1 MSERDRRRLS
11 SRISLLERV
20 TSMRRDESQSDP
32 PRARLAPEGD
42 EGSLERLE
50 ARVQHL
56 EIALEGLQDSVH
68 RDATRYDDLIAE
80 LQRKIQ
86 PAALA
91 QAISAH
97 SRARGL

>member
-11 SRISLLERV
+11 SRISL
-20 TSMRRDESQSDP
+20 
-32 PRARLAPEGD
+32 
-42 EGSLERLE
+42 LERLE

-80 LQRKIQ
+80 LQRRTQ

-91 QAISAH
+91 QAISTH

>member
-20 TSMRRDESQSDP
+20 TSMRREEGQSDP
-32 PRARLAPEGD
+32 PARLGPEDD
-42 EGSLERLE
+42 EGRLERLE

-56 EIALEGLQDSVH
+56 EVALEGFQDSVH

-80 LQRKIQ
+80 LQRRTH

>member
-1 MSERDRRRLS
+1 MSDRDRRRLS

-20 TSMRRDESQSDP
+20 TSMRREEGQSDP
-32 PRARLAPEGD
+32 AHARPGPDDDAGR
-42 EGSLERLE
+42 LERLE

-56 EIALEGLQDSVH
+56 EVALEALQDSVH
-68 RDATRYDDLIAE
+68 RDATRYDEHIAE
-80 LQRKIQ
+80 LQRRTQ